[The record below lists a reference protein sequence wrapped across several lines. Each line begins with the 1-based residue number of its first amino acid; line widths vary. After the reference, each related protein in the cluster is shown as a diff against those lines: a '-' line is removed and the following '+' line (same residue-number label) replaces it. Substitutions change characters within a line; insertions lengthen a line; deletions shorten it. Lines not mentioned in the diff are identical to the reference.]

1 MGTYYKQV
9 AAYKTAKVLIEFVD
23 DTRYEQEVMAWPHL
37 HNSRIRI
44 HMKDYSK
51 GTGEKAIDVFY
62 TLSPEEFMNLAEA
75 ISGIRLVS
83 A

>member
-9 AAYKTAKVLIEFVD
+9 AAYKTAKGLIEFVD

-44 HMKDYSK
+44 NMKDYS
-51 GTGEKAIDVFY
+51 
-62 TLSPEEFMNLAEA
+62 
-75 ISGIRLVS
+75 
-83 A
+83 

>member
-9 AAYKTAKVLIEFVD
+9 AAYKTAKGLIEFVD

-44 HMKDYSK
+44 NMKDYSK
-51 GTGEKAIDVFY
+51 GDRRKKPSMFFITYLRK
-62 TLSPEEFMNLAEA
+62 NL
-75 ISGIRLVS
+75 
-83 A
+83 